1 MKTIGKYIVFILAIF
16 AAISVLSGCGNS
28 QKPSPATDFEYQANE
43 NGVITI
49 IKYIGERTDVVI
61 PEKIDGMPVE
71 SISMNAF
78 SGCVNV
84 KSISF
89 PDSITK
95 IGDYAFRNCT
105 SIESIDLPNELR
117 ELGSGA
123 FMGCTSLKK
132 ISIPPNMNL
141 MYFDMSPLPVLDL
154 EQVIFEE
161 GREEIDGYACFQTSK
176 ESNVKIVIPASVKKL
191 STSSFLIN
199 GSATMEFK
207 GDCPEI
213 SDDYWEFSYIE
224 PNSDGLTIYYKPSAS
239 GWDDCGWKDMYTLK
253 PTK

>member
-16 AAISVLSGCGNS
+16 AAISVLSGCGNL
-28 QKPSPATDFEYQANE
+28 QKPNPATDFEYQANG

-105 SIESIDLPNELR
+105 SIESIDLPKELR

-141 MYFDMSPLPVLDL
+141 MYFDMSPPSVAR
-154 EQVIFEE
+154 F
-161 GREEIDGYACFQTSK
+161 G
-176 ESNVKIVIPASVKKL
+176 ASH
-191 STSSFLIN
+191 I
-199 GSATMEFK
+199 
-207 GDCPEI
+207 
-213 SDDYWEFSYIE
+213 
-224 PNSDGLTIYYKPSAS
+224 
-239 GWDDCGWKDMYTLK
+239 
-253 PTK
+253 